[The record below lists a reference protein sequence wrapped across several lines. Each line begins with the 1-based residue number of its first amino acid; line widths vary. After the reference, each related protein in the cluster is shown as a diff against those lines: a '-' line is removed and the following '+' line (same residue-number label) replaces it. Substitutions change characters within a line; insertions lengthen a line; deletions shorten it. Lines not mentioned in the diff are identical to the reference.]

1 VKLVLQVEAFVAQDR
16 GDNRLTFQTRG
27 LNPYL
32 SGTPSY
38 ASLLTSTRLIV
49 LLRSSWRNLITRAAL
64 VYEGLPL
71 LVDTASL
78 DFLSPITSHRSWH
91 LAYTHANAVV
101 GTSRMRHDLRPKTG
115 ERQRKFDR
123 PETASQRLISL
134 HTGDAS

>member
-1 VKLVLQVEAFVAQDR
+1 MSQDR

-78 DFLSPITSHRSWH
+78 DWLSPMTSHRSWH
-91 LAYTHANAVV
+91 LKYTHANAVV
-101 GTSRMRHDLRPKTG
+101 GTSRMRHDLRPNTG
-115 ERQRKFDR
+115 TQRKFER
-123 PETASQRLISL
+123 PETALQRLIL
-134 HTGDAS
+134 IAHL